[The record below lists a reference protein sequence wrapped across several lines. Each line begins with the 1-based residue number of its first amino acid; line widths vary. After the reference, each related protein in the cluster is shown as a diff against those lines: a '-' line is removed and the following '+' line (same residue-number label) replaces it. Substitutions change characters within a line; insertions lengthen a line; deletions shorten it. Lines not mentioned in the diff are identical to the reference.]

1 MLSLKRTGGFPNKF
15 STRSSPFFDLD
26 YRTIF
31 DRILFKLSN
40 FYRYSASSS
49 SSWCELQMS
58 TPHRE
63 VPFYHIDEEFQ
74 MPSPESSSSS
84 SSDFNEQRAAEL
96 RCEIAELRDV
106 VQSQKAELDTKK
118 NGSTR
123 FRADMTRVKRELADL
138 RKVSDDAIKQRSL
151 SDTERERLTNE
162 LEEARKRYR
171 QKGRVMKTK
180 IDNQAASIET
190 LEAKCTTLNNV
201 RIKAER
207 TASQSENQRQCVMT
221 KMKLLE
227 DSLSVATRERGKEEE
242 KKEAMFSMLYMLFG
256 YVLLSVVDERSITL
270 N

>member
-1 MLSLKRTGGFPNKF
+1 
-15 STRSSPFFDLD
+15 
-26 YRTIF
+26 
-31 DRILFKLSN
+31 
-40 FYRYSASSS
+40 
-49 SSWCELQMS
+49 
-58 TPHRE
+58 
-63 VPFYHIDEEFQ
+63 

-138 RKVSDDAIKQRSL
+138 RKVSDDAIRQRSL

-190 LEAKCTTLNNV
+190 LQAKCTTLNNV
-201 RIKAER
+201 RIQAER
-207 TASQSENQRQCVMT
+207 TASQSENQRESAKT

-227 DSLSVATRERGKEEE
+227 DSLTVTTRERGKEE
-242 KKEAMFSMLYMLFG
+242 KKEALFSMLYMLFG
-256 YVLLSVVDERSITL
+256 NVLLSVVDERSVILNRMEVKTDFITL
-270 N
+270 FCCFSHCCLLFNFSSSSSPKKKKMIYETKSTANVKSAKSCDRK